1 MSTKKNFII
10 LSLEN
15 TLQKNQK
22 GKMITI
28 GKN

>member
-15 TLQKNQK
+15 TLQKSQK
-22 GKMITI
+22 GKMITT